1 MRKKV
6 LTVIA
11 GAALFGCEV
20 ANSYD
25 RPEAQSS
32 FIGESFDDRRIRM
45 MHSPHIHM
53 ETHTMTVHVEDSIAT
68 HVGSTEGSL
77 DLFRENHLEPGAVP
91 EYKIHFLKYVNFR
104 NGAQQAKRIVSAL
117 DLVAYVVEIG
127 FAPENAMG
135 VARQLDEK
143 RSVSIANVM
152 LPASYLCAYE
162 LCA

>member
-1 MRKKV
+1 MSKKV

-25 RPEAQSS
+25 RPEAPLS

-45 MHSPHIHM
+45 MDSPHIHM
-53 ETHTMTVHVEDSIAT
+53 ETQTMTIHVEDSIAT

-77 DLFRENHLEPGAVP
+77 DLFRENYLEPRAVP

-104 NGAQQAKRIVSAL
+104 NGAQQAKRIVSSL
-117 DLVAYVVEIG
+117 GLVAYLIEIG
-127 FAPENAMG
+127 FAPENAIDL
-135 VARQLDEK
+135 AKQLNEK

-152 LPASYLCAYE
+152 LPASHLDAYE
-162 LCA
+162 LRA